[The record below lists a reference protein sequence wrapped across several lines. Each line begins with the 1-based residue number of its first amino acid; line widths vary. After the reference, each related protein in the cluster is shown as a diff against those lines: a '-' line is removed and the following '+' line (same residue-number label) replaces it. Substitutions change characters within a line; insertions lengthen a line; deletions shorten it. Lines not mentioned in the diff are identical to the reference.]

1 MTATLD
7 TRKFDEAIRFYAA
20 AVKKDSAH
28 IINRQALNVLLRTV
42 KLTPKAVVATIKGT
56 FLRPDGKPNAL
67 VYQILHTNNFGEA
80 FDDANTKKTV
90 KGRRSARLKVA
101 KAFVGRRVRATGYI
115 RAGWFTA
122 TSVLDRL
129 LGKNVS
135 LGSGAGIRKKFP
147 NLTGHILTAKAS
159 EKPFAEFGSMAKAAG
174 RIGRAALQ
182 RGMDAAA
189 ADMRQYA
196 EKVMKQ
202 TARKVAI
209 VK

>member
-1 MTATLD
+1 MTASLD
-7 TRKFDEAIRFYAA
+7 TRKFDEAMRFYAS
-20 AVKKDSAH
+20 AVKKDTAH
-28 IINRQALNVLLRTV
+28 IVNRQALNVLLKTV
-42 KLTPKAVVATIKGT
+42 KLTPKADPKAIKGKL
-56 FLRPDGKPNAL
+56 LRPDGKPNAR
-67 VYQILHTNNFGEA
+67 VYKIISMQDAGGAFAEA
-80 FDDANTKKTV
+80 NARKTS
-90 KGRRSARLKVA
+90 KGRRSAKLKVA

>member
-7 TRKFDEAIRFYAA
+7 TRKFDEAMRFYAA

-28 IINRQALNVLLRTV
+28 IVNRQALNVLLKTV
-42 KLTPKAVVATIKGT
+42 KLTPKADPKEIKSKL
-56 FLRPDGKPNAL
+56 LRPDGKPNDR
-67 VYQILHTNNFGEA
+67 VYRILSMRDSGGAFAEA
-80 FDDANTKKTV
+80 NAKKTA
-90 KGRRSARLKVA
+90 KGRKSAKLKVA
-101 KAFVGRRVRATGYI
+101 KAFVGKRLRATGYI

-122 TSVLDRL
+122 TSVLDRV

-147 NLTGHILTAKAS
+147 NLTGHILTAKES

-174 RIGRAALQ
+174 RVGRDALQ
-182 RGMDAAA
+182 KGMNAAA

-196 EKVMKQ
+196 EKVMKE
-202 TARKVAI
+202 TARKVAK
-209 VK
+209 VS